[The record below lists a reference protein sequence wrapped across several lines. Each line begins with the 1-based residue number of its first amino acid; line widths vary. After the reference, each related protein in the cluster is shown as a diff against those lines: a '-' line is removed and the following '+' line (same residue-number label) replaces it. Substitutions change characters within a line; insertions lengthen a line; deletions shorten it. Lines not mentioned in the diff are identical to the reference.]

1 MIEGTVSD
9 RKKLLTDEL
18 NRIVK
23 ILSDMGVSRVLAFG
37 SFVTGKTSIESDLD
51 LIVVMRTQERF
62 IDRLVRIYTA
72 VDPKIAVDILVY
84 TPDEFKKM
92 SSNNPLIKQ
101 AVKEGKVVYES

>member
-9 RKKLLTDEL
+9 RKKLLTEEL

-37 SFVTGKTSIESDLD
+37 SFVTGKTGMESDLD
-51 LIVVMRTQERF
+51 LIVVMKTQERF

-92 SSNNPLIKQ
+92 SSNNPLIRQ

>member
-37 SFVTGKTSIESDLD
+37 SFVTGKTSMESDLD

-92 SSNNPLIKQ
+92 SSNNPFIKQ

>member
-37 SFVTGKTSIESDLD
+37 SFVTGKTSMESDLD